1 MGATDELAKLGS
13 SLPVPC
19 VMELAKA
26 PSTRVPHRYV
36 RPDQEPAIISDMAS
50 PLLQVPVIDMSKL
63 LAEQFMQ
70 AELEKLHLA
79 CKQWGFF
86 QVRINPLYIY

>member
-1 MGATDELAKLGS
+1 MGATELAKLGS

-19 VMELAKA
+19 VQELAKE
-26 PSTRVPHRYV
+26 PTTRVPHRYV
-36 RPDQEPAIISDMAS
+36 RPDQEPSIISDMAS

-70 AELEKLHLA
+70 AELKKLHLA

-86 QVRINPLYIY
+86 QV